1 MRPSARQALR
11 LLAAAL
17 ALPLASLRAA
27 DTTLPPALA
36 SLRQKAESGN
46 AIAQYNLGLA
56 YAQGR
61 DTPADLSEAFVWLSL
76 AADSGSTGRAL
87 DSLLRDL
94 SPAQLSEGL
103 RRLSTRPRKPAPVR
117 P

>member
-1 MRPSARQALR
+1 MRPSARQALS

-17 ALPLASLRAA
+17 ALPLAPLGAA
-27 DTTLPPALA
+27 DAALPPAIA

-61 DTPADLSEAFVWLSL
+61 DIPADLPEAFVWLSL
-76 AADSGSTGRAL
+76 AA
-87 DSLLRDL
+87 
-94 SPAQLSEGL
+94 
-103 RRLSTRPRKPAPVR
+103 
-117 P
+117 